1 MVDGA
6 PVQLVVAK
14 VTKQGEGSVTVQD
27 LNMEEKN
34 VRVSRFKQNNA
45 GLWRGIVQVREH
57 DHIKIFLFEFLF
69 KNCCYFFHK

>member
-45 GLWRGIVQVREH
+45 GLWRGIVQVRTRSYFCLNFYSKIAVIFS
-57 DHIKIFLFEFLF
+57 IK
-69 KNCCYFFHK
+69 N

>member
-6 PVQLVVAK
+6 PVQSVVAK

-45 GLWRGIVQVREH
+45 GLWRGIVQVRT
-57 DHIKIFLFEFLF
+57 
-69 KNCCYFFHK
+69 